1 MKTKTINQ
9 EVKIDASPHEV
20 YEILMNQEKHSGLI
34 DSDACIDPKVGG
46 RFKIYN
52 GYIEGKNIELVKD
65 KKIVQDWKGDEDC
78 WPENHYSR
86 ITILLEEISEGT
98 RLVFTQ
104 EEMPEECYDNFY
116 DGWFD
121 NYWKPLQ
128 DMFKE

>member
-9 EVKIDASPHEV
+9 EVKINASPHEV
-20 YEILMNQEKHSGLI
+20 YEVLMNQEKHSRLI
-34 DSDACIDPKVGG
+34 DSDADIDSKVGG

-65 KKIVQDWKGDEDC
+65 RKIVQDWRGEEDC
-78 WPENHYSR
+78 WPEDHYSR

-128 DMFKE
+128 DMFKK

>member
-9 EVKIDASPHEV
+9 EVMINASPHEV
-20 YEILMNQEKHSGLI
+20 YAVLMNSKKHSELI
-34 DSDACIDPKVGG
+34 NSNADISPGVGG
-46 RFKIYN
+46 KFKIYN

-65 KKIVQDWKGDEDC
+65 KKIVQDWKGEEEC

-86 ITILLEEISEGT
+86 ISILLEEISEGT

-104 EEMPEECYDNFY
+104 EEMPEKCYDNFY

-128 DMFKE
+128 DMFKK

>member
-1 MKTKTINQ
+1 MNTKTINQ
-9 EVKIDASPHEV
+9 EVKISASPKEV
-20 YEILMNQEKHSGLI
+20 YEVLMDPDKHSALVNASAEI
-34 DSDACIDPKVGG
+34 SPKVGG
-46 RFKIYN
+46 EFKIYD
-52 GYIEGKNIELVKD
+52 GYIEGKNIELIRD
-65 KKIVQDWKGDEDC
+65 KKIVQDWRGEEDC
-78 WPENHYSR
+78 WPQNHYSR

-128 DMFKE
+128 DIFKK

>member
-9 EVKIDASPHEV
+9 EVKINASPHEV
-20 YEILMNQEKHSGLI
+20 YEVLMNQEKHAGLI
-34 DSDACIDPKVGG
+34 DSDADIDSKVGG

-65 KKIVQDWKGDEDC
+65 RKIVQDWRGEEDC
-78 WPENHYSR
+78 WPEDHYSR

-128 DMFKE
+128 DMFKK